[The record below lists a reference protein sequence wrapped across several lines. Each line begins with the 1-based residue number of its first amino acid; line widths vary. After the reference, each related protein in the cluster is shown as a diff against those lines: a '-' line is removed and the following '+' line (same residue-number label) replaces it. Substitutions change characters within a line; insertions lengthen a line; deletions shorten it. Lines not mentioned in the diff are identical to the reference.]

1 MNWTYY
7 HSRAQPTASFSH
19 FYITSSGCSISAKAT
34 DGFNIELS
42 NIHNTK
48 PGLGA
53 CCPNLSIISLYNLIL
68 LQAIKL
74 NVSVDENNLVQV
86 KYNTPGHIWKQETVI
101 SKDVFGGKWW

>member
-1 MNWTYY
+1 MVAAYLQK
-7 HSRAQPTASFSH
+7 RQMAS
-19 FYITSSGCSISAKAT
+19 TSSCQI
-34 DGFNIELS
+34 FIIL
-42 NIHNTK
+42 TK

-101 SKDVFGGKWW
+101 SKDVFGGKMVITLGNLSCSQKFATIWQN